1 MADTNDMNPIAAI
14 GFQNAANIYDQ
25 ARPSYPNEAIQFIK
39 SLCPTPTTIVDLG
52 AGTGKLTRLLSTF
65 GAQEI
70 IAIEPVSEMRENLKS
85 IPSITR
91 IIDGT
96 AEHILLDDNTVD
108 VIFCGQSFHWFANE
122 RALTEIHRVLKPN
135 GLLVLIWNLLDYPR
149 YSWSQQI
156 LELKDSYRPPEIPLH
171 RSKKWKAVYE
181 NQNLFQCLQHKQFAN
196 TQQMT
201 RETIINRF
209 LSISFIAML
218 SSEEKEKF
226 IMKVRQIIDH
236 TEDMPEQEFEV
247 PYNTDV
253 YWSFPQK

>member
-39 SLCPTPTTIVDLG
+39 LLCPTPTTIVDLG

-70 IAIEPVSEMRENLKS
+70 IAIEPVSEMREKLKA

-96 AEHILLDDNTVD
+96 AEHILLEDNTVD

-135 GLLVLIWNLLDYPR
+135 GLLILIWNKPDYSK
-149 YSWSQQI
+149 YSCSQQI
-156 LELKDSYRPPEIPLH
+156 LELIDSYQPPELPRYKLM
-171 RSKKWKAVYE
+171 KWKAVFE
-181 NQNLFQCLQHKQFAN
+181 NQNLFSCLQYKQFAN
-196 TQQMT
+196 IQQIT
-201 RETIINRF
+201 RETAMNRY
-209 LSISFIAML
+209 LSTSFISVL
-218 SSEEKEKF
+218 PSEEKEKL
-226 IMKVRQIIDH
+226 IMKIRQIIDH
-236 TEDMPEQEFEV
+236 TEDIPEQELEAS
-247 PYNTDV
+247 YNTDV
-253 YWSFPQK
+253 YWSFSQK